1 VGEPIYTW
9 LAVRALRW
17 ICWLGFFAYSFGF
30 IMDRKSHFNALGSL
44 LGTTEA
50 AMFGFA
56 LVALFSGFIELGLRE
71 RAGLQRPRF
80 GQLIPPKAT
89 AAMPEP
95 SR

>member
-1 VGEPIYTW
+1 VGEAIYTW

-17 ICWLGFFAYSFGF
+17 VCWLGFFGYSLAFV
-30 IMDRKSHFNALGSL
+30 MDRKSHFNALGSL
-44 LGTTEA
+44 LATTEA

-71 RAGLQRPRF
+71 RAGLQRPRL

-89 AAMPEP
+89 SATPEP